1 MTSGY
6 AFISIIALISYLFL
20 FLTFF
25 AAKRTKIINEF
36 MLILISMI
44 LWTGGSF
51 FMRAMFFPGVKV
63 WYDVSVLGLT
73 ICPAI
78 SLLFAVDFANIE
90 IGIMRK
96 VWLILAVV
104 ANLVNIVTSSLLAPP
119 EVVTMADGSIKF
131 LYETTWKVIFLY
143 GVTFSASV
151 HMFWLLWK
159 HGKKDELLRR
169 QMLPIEIGLLIM
181 YAGNVLIFLPPF
193 EGVPVDIMTGIVN
206 VFCLVYALYARKMFR
221 LTLLA
226 SKGSCYM
233 IAAVCS
239 LALFSNIVFP
249 LRRLVDDK
257 LPSLAEYDVLVVSV
271 IFMAATVIIYTLMK
285 HLIDKLFIRD
295 ELARAEILKDFSSA
309 VSKSLK
315 INEILDV
322 MVHVIQTTI
331 GVKKVYVCLINNAG
345 DQYQIS
351 YSTSPLDKRS
361 YALKA
366 DNPVVLWLKYHTSYL
381 LMRDFRRTVAYKSMW
396 ETEKQLLK
404 QLEIEC
410 VVPLKDENQL
420 VGFVMITDKE
430 RRASLNADDL
440 AFLDSVSSIGSIAVK
455 NSHLYEKVYM
465 EARIDELTG
474 LLNRK
479 YFYETLEEEVEKNKY
494 LSLSLLMVSIDDF
507 KLYNQLY
514 GTEEG
519 DKALKNVAAVLQ
531 ACVGENGYVAR
542 YNGKEFAVILPQ
554 FDILGAKNMAN
565 NIRQQIMEINKQNR
579 GQMYRQK
586 ALTASVG
593 ICAIPYAAS
602 NMKQLMDNT
611 DMALYQAKHTGKNK
625 VMIYSI
631 GEADDSRANNQMDNG
646 TGYREGIYSE
656 YASTIFALTAAIDT
670 KDHYTFNHSKN
681 VAEYATK
688 LAKAYGLNKESVSI
702 IEEAALLHDIGKI
715 GIPESILNK
724 PGRLGADEYEVM
736 KEHVE
741 NSIGIIRHLPSLDYV
756 IPAVIGHH
764 ERWDGRGYPRR
775 IAGEDIPLSAR
786 ILCIADSFDA
796 MVSRRS
802 YKDAYD
808 TERALNIVRNEAGR
822 QFDPQLAELF
832 VSLVENGTI
841 TVLKNE

>member
-20 FLTFF
+20 FLTFI
-25 AAKRTKIINEF
+25 AAKKNRLINEF
-36 MLILISMI
+36 MLILITMI
-44 LWTGGSF
+44 LWAGGSF
-51 FMRAMFFPGVKV
+51 LMRAQVAPGIKL
-63 WYDVSVLGLT
+63 WYDVSILGLT
-73 ICPAI
+73 LCPYV
-78 SLLFAVDFANIE
+78 SLLFAVDFANID
-90 IGIMRK
+90 IGIWRK
-96 VWLILAVV
+96 IWLILAVA
-104 ANLVNIVTSSLLAPP
+104 ANAFNILTGALLAAP
-119 EVVTMADGSIKF
+119 EALLAADGSVTY

-143 GVTFSASV
+143 GVTFGASV
-151 HMFWLLWK
+151 HMFFLLWR
-159 HGKKDELLRR
+159 HGKKDEMLKR
-169 QMLPIEIGLLIM
+169 QMRPIELGLLIM

-193 EGVPVDIMTGIVN
+193 VGVPVDIMTGIVN
-206 VFCLVYALYARKMFR
+206 VFCLVYALYARRMFR

-233 IAAVCS
+233 IAGVCS
-239 LALFSNIVFP
+239 LAIFSNIIFP
-249 LRRLVDDK
+249 LRRFVDK
-257 LPSLAEYDVLVVSV
+257 MFPSQAEYDILVVSV
-271 IFMAATVIIYTLMK
+271 IFMVATIAIYTLMK

-295 ELARAEILKDFSSA
+295 ELARSETLKEFSAA

-345 DQYQIS
+345 DQYQVS

-366 DNPVVLWLKYHTSYL
+366 DNPVVLWLKYHTTYL
-381 LMRDFRRTVAYKSMW
+381 LMKDFRRTVAYKSMW

-404 QLEIEC
+404 LLDIEC

-420 VGFVMITDKE
+420 VGFVMITEKE
-430 RRASLNADDL
+430 KRSLNADDL

-479 YFYETLEEEVEKNKY
+479 YFYETLEEEVEKNKH

-519 DKALKNVAAVLQ
+519 DKALKYVAAVLQ

-554 FDILGAKNMAN
+554 FDILAAKNMAN
-565 NIRQQIMEINKQNR
+565 NIRQQIMDINKQNR

-602 NMKQLMDNT
+602 NMKQLMDNA

-631 GEADDSRANNQMDNG
+631 GEVEDARTNQLDNG

-656 YASTIFALTAAIDT
+656 YASTIYALTAAIDT

-688 LAKAYGLNKESVSI
+688 LAKAYGLNSESVSI
-702 IEEAALLHDIGKI
+702 IHEAALLHDIGKI
-715 GIPESILNK
+715 GIPENILNK
-724 PGRLGADEYEVM
+724 PGRLEAEEYEVM

-808 TERALNIVRNEAGR
+808 TERALSIVRNEAGR

-832 VSLVENGTI
+832 VTLVENGTI

>member
-20 FLTFF
+20 FLTFI
-25 AAKRTKIINEF
+25 AAKKNRLINEF
-36 MLILISMI
+36 MLILITMI

-51 FMRAMFFPGVKV
+51 LMRAQIAPGIKL
-63 WYDVSVLGLT
+63 WYDVSILGLT
-73 ICPAI
+73 LCPYV
-78 SLLFAVDFANIE
+78 SLLFAVDFANID
-90 IGIMRK
+90 IGIWRK
-96 VWLILAVV
+96 IWLILAVA
-104 ANLVNIVTSSLLAPP
+104 ANAFNILTGALLAAP
-119 EVVTMADGSIKF
+119 EAVLAADGSVTY

-143 GVTFSASV
+143 GVTFGASV
-151 HMFWLLWK
+151 HMFFLLWR
-159 HGKKDELLRR
+159 HGKKDELLKR
-169 QMLPIEIGLLIM
+169 QMLPIELGLLIM

-193 EGVPVDIMTGIVN
+193 VGVPVDIMTGIVN
-206 VFCLVYALYARKMFR
+206 VFCLVYALYARRMFR

-233 IAAVCS
+233 IAGVCS
-239 LALFSNIVFP
+239 LAIFSNIIFP
-249 LRRLVDDK
+249 LRRFVDK
-257 LPSLAEYDVLVVSV
+257 MFPAQAEYDILVVSV
-271 IFMAATVIIYTLMK
+271 IFMVATIVIYTLMK

-295 ELARAEILKDFSSA
+295 ELARSETLKEFSAA

-331 GVKKVYVCLINNAG
+331 GVKKVYVCLINNSG
-345 DQYQIS
+345 DQYQVS

-366 DNPVVLWLKYHTSYL
+366 DNPVVLWLKYHTTYL
-381 LMRDFRRTVAYKSMW
+381 LMKDFRRTVAYKSMW

-404 QLEIEC
+404 LLDIEC

-420 VGFVMITDKE
+420 VGFVMITEKE
-430 RRASLNADDL
+430 KRSLNADDL

-479 YFYETLEEEVEKNKY
+479 YFYETLEEEVEKNKH

-519 DKALKNVAAVLQ
+519 DKALKHVAAVLQ

-554 FDILGAKNMAN
+554 FDILAAKNMAN
-565 NIRQQIMEINKQNR
+565 NIRMQIMEINKQNR

-602 NMKQLMDNT
+602 NIKQLMDNT

-631 GEADDSRANNQMDNG
+631 GEVEDGRSAQMDHG

-656 YASTIFALTAAIDT
+656 YASTIYALTAAIDT

-688 LAKAYGLNKESVSI
+688 LAKAYGLNSESVSI
-702 IEEAALLHDIGKI
+702 IHEAALLHDIGKI
-715 GIPESILNK
+715 GIPENILNK
-724 PGRLGADEYEVM
+724 PGRLEAEEYEVM

-808 TERALNIVRNEAGR
+808 TERALSIVRNEAGR

-832 VSLVENGTI
+832 VTLVENGTI

>member
-1 MTSGY
+1 MTGSY
-6 AFISIIALISYLFL
+6 AFISIIALICYLFL
-20 FLTFF
+20 FLTFI
-25 AAKRTKIINEF
+25 AAKRTRIINEF
-36 MLILISMI
+36 MLILITMI

-51 FMRAMFFPGVKV
+51 LMRAQLFHSVKV
-63 WYDVSVLGLT
+63 WYDVSILGLT
-73 ICPAI
+73 LCPYV

-90 IGIMRK
+90 IGIWRRI
-96 VWLILAVV
+96 WLILAVA
-104 ANLVNIVTSSLLAPP
+104 ANAFNILTGALLAAP
-119 EVVTMADGSIKF
+119 EAVLAADGSVAF
-131 LYETTWKVIFLY
+131 LYETTWRVIFLY
-143 GVTFSASV
+143 GVTFGASV
-151 HMFWLLWK
+151 HMFFLLWK
-159 HGKKDELLRR
+159 HGKKDEMLKR
-169 QMLPIEIGLLIM
+169 QMMPIELGLLIM

-193 EGVPVDIMTGIVN
+193 VGVPVDIMTGIVN
-206 VFCLVYALYARKMFR
+206 VFCLVYALYARRMFR

-233 IAAVCS
+233 IAGVCS
-239 LALFSNIVFP
+239 LAIFSNIIFP
-249 LRRLVDDK
+249 LRRFVDK
-257 LPSLAEYDVLVVSV
+257 MFPAQAEYDILVVSV
-271 IFMAATVIIYTLMK
+271 IFMVATIVIYTLMK

-295 ELARAEILKDFSSA
+295 ELARAEILKEFSSA
-309 VSKSLK
+309 VSRSLK

-322 MVHVIQTTI
+322 MVHVIQSTI

-345 DQYQIS
+345 DQYQVS

-366 DNPVVLWLKYHTSYL
+366 DNPVVLWLKSHTTYL
-381 LMRDFRRTVAYKSMW
+381 LMKDFRRTVAYKSMW

-404 QLEIEC
+404 MLDIEC
-410 VVPLKDENQL
+410 IVPLKDEKQL
-420 VGFVMITDKE
+420 VGFVMVTEKE
-430 RRASLNADDL
+430 RRSILNSDDL
-440 AFLDSVSSIGSIAVK
+440 AFLDSVGSISSIAVK

-465 EARIDELTG
+465 EARVDDLTG

-479 YFYETLEEEVEKNKY
+479 CFYETLEEMVEKNRH
-494 LSLSLLMVSIDDF
+494 LSLSLLMVSVDDF

-514 GTEEG
+514 GAEEG
-519 DKALKNVAAVLQ
+519 DKALKHVAAVLQ

-554 FDILGAKNMAN
+554 FDILAAKNMAN
-565 NIRQQIMEINKQNR
+565 NIRQQIMDINKQNR

-586 ALTASVG
+586 VLTASVG
-593 ICAIPYAAS
+593 ICSIPYAAS
-602 NMKQLMDNT
+602 NMKQLMDNA
-611 DMALYQAKHTGKNK
+611 DMALYQAKHSGKNK

-631 GEADDSRANNQMDNG
+631 GEAEDNRTNQIESG
-646 TGYREGIYSE
+646 TGYREGSYSE
-656 YASTIFALTAAIDT
+656 YASTIYALTAAIDT

-688 LAKAYGLNKESVSI
+688 LAKAYGLNSESVSI
-702 IEEAALLHDIGKI
+702 IHEAALLHDIGKI
-715 GIPESILNK
+715 GIPENILNK
-724 PGRLGADEYEVM
+724 PGRLEAEEYEVM

-808 TERALNIVRNEAGR
+808 TEHALRVVRNEAGR

-832 VSLVENGTI
+832 VTLVENGTI
-841 TVLKNE
+841 KVLKNE

>member
-20 FLTFF
+20 FLTFI
-25 AAKRTKIINEF
+25 AAKKNRLINEF
-36 MLILISMI
+36 MLILITML

-51 FMRAMFFPGVKV
+51 LMRAQIAPGIKF
-63 WYDVSVLGLT
+63 WYDISILGLT
-73 ICPAI
+73 LCPYA
-78 SLLFAVDFANIE
+78 SLLFAVDFANIN
-90 IGIMRK
+90 IGIWRK
-96 VWLILAVV
+96 IWIVLAVA
-104 ANLVNIVTSSLLAPP
+104 ANAFNILTGALLAAP
-119 EVVTMADGSIKF
+119 EVVIGVNGTVSFI
-131 LYETTWKVIFLY
+131 YETTWKVIFLY
-143 GVTFSASV
+143 GVTFGASV
-151 HMFWLLWK
+151 HMFWLLWRD
-159 HGKKDELLRR
+159 GKKDEMLKR
-169 QMLPIEIGLLIM
+169 QMIPIELGLLIM

-193 EGVPVDIMTGIVN
+193 VGVPVDIMTGIVN
-206 VFCLVYALYARKMFR
+206 VFCLVYALYARRMFR

-233 IAAVCS
+233 IAGVCS
-239 LALFSNIVFP
+239 LAIFSNIIFP
-249 LRRLVDDK
+249 LRRFIDK
-257 LPSLAEYDVLVVSV
+257 MFPAQAEYDILVVSV
-271 IFMAATVIIYTLMK
+271 IFMVATIVIYTLMK

-295 ELARAEILKDFSSA
+295 ELARAEILKEFSSA

-322 MVHVIQTTI
+322 MVHVIQSTV
-331 GVKKVYVCLINNAG
+331 GVKKVYVCLINNNG
-345 DQYQIS
+345 DQYNIS

-366 DNPVVLWLKYHTSYL
+366 DNPVVLWLKSHTTYL
-381 LMRDFRRTVAYKSMW
+381 LMKDFRRTVAYKSMW
-396 ETEKQLLK
+396 ETEKQLLR
-404 QLEIEC
+404 LLDIEC
-410 VVPLKDENQL
+410 IVPLKDEKQL
-420 VGFVMITDKE
+420 VGFVMVTEKE
-430 RRASLNADDL
+430 RRSILNADDL
-440 AFLDSVSSIGSIAVK
+440 AFLDSVGSISSIAVK

-479 YFYETLEEEVEKNKY
+479 YFYETLEAEVEKNRH

-514 GTEEG
+514 GAEEG
-519 DKALKNVAAVLQ
+519 DKALKHVAAVLQ
-531 ACVGENGYVAR
+531 ACVGENGHVAR

-554 FDILGAKNMAN
+554 FDILAAKNMAN

-593 ICAIPYAAS
+593 ICSIPYAAS
-602 NMKQLMDNT
+602 NMKQLLDNA

-631 GEADDSRANNQMDNG
+631 GEIEDVRANQMENG

-656 YASTIFALTAAIDT
+656 YASTIYALTAAIDT

-688 LAKAYGLNKESVSI
+688 LAKAYGLNQESVSI
-702 IEEAALLHDIGKI
+702 IHEAALLHDIGKI

-724 PGRLGADEYEVM
+724 PGKLEMEEYEVM

-786 ILCIADSFDA
+786 MLCIADSFDA
-796 MVSRRS
+796 MVSKRS

-808 TERALNIVRNEAGR
+808 TERALSIVRSEAGR

-832 VSLVENGTI
+832 VTLVENGTI

>member
-20 FLTFF
+20 FLTFI
-25 AAKRTKIINEF
+25 AAKKNRLISEF
-36 MLILISMI
+36 MLILITMI

-51 FMRAMFFPGVKV
+51 LMRAQLWPGVKF
-63 WYDVSVLGLT
+63 WYDISVLGLT
-73 ICPAI
+73 LCPYV
-78 SLLFAVDFANIE
+78 SLLFAVDFANIH
-90 IGIMRK
+90 IGIWRRI
-96 VWLILAVV
+96 WFILAVV
-104 ANLVNIVTSSLLAPP
+104 ANAFNILTGSLLAAP
-119 EVVTMADGSIKF
+119 EVVVAANGSVAFI
-131 LYETTWKVIFLY
+131 YETTWKVIFLY
-143 GVTFSASV
+143 GVTFGASV
-151 HMFWLLWK
+151 HMFWLLWR
-159 HGKKDELLRR
+159 HGKKDEMLKR
-169 QMLPIEIGLLIM
+169 QMMPIELGLLIM

-193 EGVPVDIMTGIVN
+193 VGVPVDIMTGIVN
-206 VFCLVYALYARKMFR
+206 VFCLVYALYARRMFR

-226 SKGSCYM
+226 SKGSCYL
-233 IAAVCS
+233 IAGVCS
-239 LALFSNIVFP
+239 LAIFSNIIFP
-249 LRRLVDDK
+249 LRKFIHRMF
-257 LPSLAEYDVLVVSV
+257 PSFVEYDILAVSV
-271 IFMAATVIIYTLMK
+271 VFMVATIVIYTLMK
-285 HLIDKLFIRD
+285 LLIDKLFIRD
-295 ELARAEILKDFSSA
+295 ELARAEILKDFSFA

-331 GVKKVYVCLINNAG
+331 GVKKVYVCLINNNG
-345 DQYQIS
+345 DQYQVT

-366 DNPVVLWLKYHTSYL
+366 DNPIVLWLKHHTSYL
-381 LMRDFRRTVAYKSMW
+381 LMKDFRRTVAYKSMW

-404 QLEIEC
+404 MLEIEC
-410 VVPLKDENQL
+410 IVPLKDENQL
-420 VGFVMITDKE
+420 VGFVMITEKE
-430 RRASLNADDL
+430 KRAFLNADDL
-440 AFLDSVSSIGSIAVK
+440 AFLDSVSSISSIAVK

-494 LSLSLLMVSIDDF
+494 LSISLLMVSIDDF

-514 GTEEG
+514 GAEEG
-519 DKALKNVAAVLQ
+519 DIALKNVATVLR

-542 YNGKEFAVILPQ
+542 YSGKEFAVILPQ
-554 FDILGAKNMAN
+554 FDVLAAKNLAN
-565 NIRQQIMEINKQNR
+565 NIRQQVMDINKQNR

-586 ALTASVG
+586 VLTVSVG

-602 NMKQLMDNT
+602 NMKQLLDNA
-611 DMALYQAKHTGKNK
+611 DMALYQAKHSGKNK

-631 GEADDSRANNQMDNG
+631 GEVEEAHTNQMDGG

-656 YASTIFALTAAIDT
+656 YASTIYALTAAIDT
-670 KDHYTFNHSKN
+670 KDHYTFRHSKN
-681 VAEYATK
+681 VADYATK
-688 LAKAYGLNKESVSI
+688 LATAYGLNKESVAI

-715 GIPESILNK
+715 GIPEHILNK
-724 PGRLGADEYEVM
+724 PGRLSAEEYEVM
-736 KEHVE
+736 KQHVE

-775 IAGEDIPLSAR
+775 ISGEDIPLSAR

-796 MVSRRS
+796 MVSKRS
-802 YKDAYD
+802 YKDAYN
-808 TERALNIVRNEAGR
+808 TEHALNVVRSEIGR

-832 VSLVENGTI
+832 ITLVENGTI
-841 TVLKNE
+841 KVSNDE

>member
-20 FLTFF
+20 FLTFI
-25 AAKRTKIINEF
+25 AAKKNRLINEF
-36 MLILISMI
+36 MLILITMI

-51 FMRAMFFPGVKV
+51 LMRAQIAPGIKL
-63 WYDVSVLGLT
+63 WYDVSILGLT
-73 ICPAI
+73 LCPYV
-78 SLLFAVDFANIE
+78 SLLFAVDFANID
-90 IGIMRK
+90 IGIWRK
-96 VWLILAVV
+96 IWLILAVV
-104 ANLVNIVTSSLLAPP
+104 ANAFNILTGALLAAP
-119 EVVTMADGSIKF
+119 EAVLAADGSVTY

-143 GVTFSASV
+143 GVTFGASV
-151 HMFWLLWK
+151 HMFFLLWR
-159 HGKKDELLRR
+159 HGKKDELLKR
-169 QMLPIEIGLLIM
+169 QMLPIELGLLIM

-193 EGVPVDIMTGIVN
+193 VGVPVDIMTGIVN
-206 VFCLVYALYARKMFR
+206 VFCLVYALYARRMFR

-233 IAAVCS
+233 IAGVCS
-239 LALFSNIVFP
+239 LAIFSNIIFP
-249 LRRLVDDK
+249 LRRFVDK
-257 LPSLAEYDVLVVSV
+257 MFPAQAEYDILVVSV
-271 IFMAATVIIYTLMK
+271 IFMVATIVIYTLMK

-295 ELARAEILKDFSSA
+295 ELARSETLKEFSAA

-331 GVKKVYVCLINNAG
+331 GVKKVYVCLINNSG
-345 DQYQIS
+345 DQYQVS

-366 DNPVVLWLKYHTSYL
+366 DNPVVLWLKYHTTYL
-381 LMRDFRRTVAYKSMW
+381 LMKDFRRTVAYKSMW

-404 QLEIEC
+404 LLDIEC

-420 VGFVMITDKE
+420 VGFVMITEKE
-430 RRASLNADDL
+430 KRSLNADDL

-479 YFYETLEEEVEKNKY
+479 YFYETLEEEVGKNKS

-519 DKALKNVAAVLQ
+519 DKALKHVAAVLQ

-554 FDILGAKNMAN
+554 FDILAAKNMAN
-565 NIRQQIMEINKQNR
+565 NIRMQIMEINKQNR

-602 NMKQLMDNT
+602 NMKQLMDNA

-631 GEADDSRANNQMDNG
+631 GEVEDGRSAQMDHG

-656 YASTIFALTAAIDT
+656 YASTIYALTAAIDT

-681 VAEYATK
+681 VAAYATK
-688 LAKAYGLNKESVSI
+688 LAKAYGLNQESVSI
-702 IEEAALLHDIGKI
+702 IQEAALLHDIGKI
-715 GIPESILNK
+715 GIPENILNK
-724 PGRLGADEYEVM
+724 PGRLEAEEYEVM

-808 TERALNIVRNEAGR
+808 TERALSIVRNEAGR

-832 VSLVENGTI
+832 VTLVENGTI